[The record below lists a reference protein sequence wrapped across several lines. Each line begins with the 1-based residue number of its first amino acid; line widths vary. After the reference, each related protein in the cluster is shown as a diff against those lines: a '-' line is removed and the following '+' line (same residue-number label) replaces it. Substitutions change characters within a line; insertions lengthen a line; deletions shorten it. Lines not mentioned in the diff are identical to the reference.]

1 MDTNW
6 PKWTQVDTNL
16 KKWTQLGM
24 NWKTSKGAL
33 KSATPSK
40 STLPHIASTNL
51 EISLSLAK
59 QGEEIAH
66 GCVSCCKKI
75 LRKITNQI
83 TISPLS
89 YVLLTTESQVCE
101 R

>member
-1 MDTNW
+1 
-6 PKWTQVDTNL
+6 
-16 KKWTQLGM
+16 M

-59 QGEEIAH
+59 QGEEIGH
-66 GCVSCCKKI
+66 GCVSCCMKI

-83 TISPLS
+83 SPLS
-89 YVLLTTESQVCE
+89 HVLLTTESQVCE